1 MKSKCRGAQMR
12 RETLLEITT
21 TVVFASGNTSITMD
35 TYDTGIT
42 SCTRKLDAGL
52 NLLFV
57 KRKASELTL
66 GRHDDGG
73 GLTESG
79 GIVEVWWDIVTGLSN
94 RECSS

>member
-1 MKSKCRGAQMR
+1 MIFLR
-12 RETLLEITT
+12 TT
-21 TVVFASGNTSITMD
+21 IAYEFFGELVLV
-35 TYDTGIT
+35 
-42 SCTRKLDAGL
+42 DAGL

>member
-1 MKSKCRGAQMR
+1 M
-12 RETLLEITT
+12 L
-21 TVVFASGNTSITMD
+21 V
-35 TYDTGIT
+35 
-42 SCTRKLDAGL
+42 DAGL